1 MLSLSER
8 SKQVAASS
16 TLAITAKINQMVADG
31 LDVVKFGAGEPDF
44 DTPEH
49 IKEAGIDSIQ
59 AGFTKYTP
67 VAGIS
72 ELKNAIVTKFK
83 NDNNLNY
90 EPSEVIVNC
99 GAKHTIYNIL
109 QAICNPGDE
118 VIFAAPYWVSY
129 IEMVKLADGIP
140 IVVETTADQNFCL
153 TADQIAAVV
162 TDKTKAVIINS
173 PSNPTG
179 TVYDHDALRE
189 IAGLATDKNFYV
201 ISDEIYESLL
211 YDGNQHC
218 SIAAFDSDIQAITF
232 VVNGVSKA
240 YSMTGWRIGYAGGPV
255 ELIQA
260 MSKLQSQSTSNPS
273 SISQAAAVEGLNGP
287 QDFIAKHNDVFKARR
302 DLVVS
307 MLNQAK
313 GVECLIP
320 DGAFYVY
327 PSVAGCINK
336 NTPDGKKIENDL
348 DFSTALLE
356 TEGVAVVHG
365 AAFGLS
371 PHFRISY
378 ATSTESLQDACQRI
392 QRFCASLK

>member
-1 MLSLSER
+1 MSTILSNRVQKIKPS
-8 SKQVAASS
+8 A
-16 TLAITAKINQMVADG
+16 TLAVSDKAKQLKAQG
-31 LDVVKFGAGEPDF
+31 VKIVSMGSGEPDF

-129 IEMVKLADGIP
+129 IEMVKLAAGVP
-140 IVVETTADQNFCL
+140 IVVATTANQNFCL

-179 TVYDHDALRE
+179 TVYDHDALKE
-189 IAGLATDKNFYV
+189 IAGLAVDKNFYV

-240 YSMTGWRIGYAGGPV
+240 YSMTGWRIGYTAGPKDA
-255 ELIQA
+255 ISA
-260 MSKLQSQSTSNPS
+260 MSRIQSHSTSNPT
-273 SISQAAAVEGLNGP
+273 SIAQKAALMAISGSQEAVKNMCTAFE
-287 QDFIAKHNDVFKARR
+287 KRR
-302 DLVVS
+302 DLICERFDDID
-307 MLNQAK
+307 
-313 GVECLIP
+313 GVTYVKP
-320 DGAFYVY
+320 QGAFYIF
-327 PSVAGCINK
+327 P
-336 NTPDGKKIENDL
+336 
-348 DFSTALLE
+348 DFSDHYNRTIDGFKINGSQDLANFLLDSAKVGVVPGDGFGADKNMRLSFATSE
-356 TEGVAVVHG
+356 TEINR
-365 AAFGLS
+365 GLD
-371 PHFRISY
+371 RIKE
-378 ATSTESLQDACQRI
+378 ALNG
-392 QRFCASLK
+392 

>member
-118 VIFAAPYWVSY
+118 VSFAAPYWVSY

-211 YDGNQHC
+211 HDGNQHC

-240 YSMTGWRIGYAGGPV
+240 
-255 ELIQA
+255 
-260 MSKLQSQSTSNPS
+260 
-273 SISQAAAVEGLNGP
+273 
-287 QDFIAKHNDVFKARR
+287 
-302 DLVVS
+302 
-307 MLNQAK
+307 
-313 GVECLIP
+313 
-320 DGAFYVY
+320 
-327 PSVAGCINK
+327 
-336 NTPDGKKIENDL
+336 
-348 DFSTALLE
+348 
-356 TEGVAVVHG
+356 
-365 AAFGLS
+365 
-371 PHFRISY
+371 
-378 ATSTESLQDACQRI
+378 
-392 QRFCASLK
+392 

>member
-59 AGFTKYTP
+59 DGFTKYTP
-67 VAGIS
+67 VAGIA
-72 ELKNAIVTKFK
+72 ELKNAIATKFK

-90 EPSEVIVNC
+90 ELSEVIVNC

-140 IVVETTADQNFCL
+140 ITVETTADQNFCL
-153 TADQIAAVV
+153 TANQIAAVV

-179 TVYDHDALRE
+179 TIYTREALQE
-189 IAGLATDKNFYV
+189 IADLAVDKRFYV

-211 YDGNQHC
+211 YDGHQHC
-218 SIAAFDSDIQAITF
+218 SIAAFNSDIKAITF

-240 YSMTGWRIGYAGGPV
+240 YSMTGWRIGYTAGPKDA
-255 ELIQA
+255 ISA
-260 MSKLQSQSTSNPS
+260 MSRIQSHSTSNPT
-273 SISQAAAVEGLNGP
+273 SIAQKAALMAISGSQEAVRNMCVAFE
-287 QDFIAKHNDVFKARR
+287 KRR
-302 DLVVS
+302 DLICERFDEID
-307 MLNQAK
+307 
-313 GVECLIP
+313 GVTYVKP
-320 DGAFYVY
+320 QGAFYIFPDFSGHY
-327 PSVAGCINK
+327 NRTIN
-336 NTPDGKKIENDL
+336 GFKINGSQDLANFLL
-348 DFSTALLE
+348 DFVKVGVVPGDGFGADKNMRLSFATSE
-356 TEGVAVVHG
+356 TEINR
-365 AAFGLS
+365 GLD
-371 PHFRISY
+371 RIKK
-378 ATSTESLQDACQRI
+378 SLNG
-392 QRFCASLK
+392 